1 MYTTLRRLEARGL
14 LKGEWEDAEVA
25 EAERRPRRR
34 YYALTAKGAEDLT
47 VARDRL
53 AGVLSGMVGKQVGE
67 AHGT

>member
-1 MYTTLRRLEARGL
+1 

-34 YYALTAKGAEDLT
+34 YYALTAKGAEELT

-53 AGVLSGMVGKQVGE
+53 AGVMSGMVGKQVGE
-67 AHGT
+67 AHGA